1 MSDIAIRVEGLSKQ
15 YEIGVAEARHDT
27 LRDTLVDY
35 SRRLA
40 NWRRRPDAQ
49 SENGDTSHIWALKD
63 VSFEVKRGQVMGLI
77 GRNGAG
83 KSTLLKMLSRI
94 TEPTSGR
101 AEIRG
106 RVGSLLEVGT
116 GFDRELTGREN
127 VYLNGTILGMRKA
140 EIDRKFDDIVQFSG
154 VEKFIDTPVKRYS
167 SGMYVRLAFAVA
179 AHLEPEILIIDEVL
193 AVGDAE
199 FQRKCLGKMGNIAQ
213 EGRTILFVSHSMSA
227 VLRLCSHAVLLN
239 GGELVYQGPSASVVD
254 RYLSSGSKTSSERIW
269 TEPELATIQGPFRPL
284 AVRVCDSQG
293 EHTDLVRSVLP
304 FSVEFEYQIT
314 APIRDLALH
323 IKLDTIQGE
332 RLFITSDRDDPANY
346 QRYMVRQPGRY
357 LSRCHVPA
365 SLLNRGVFIVEV
377 SASIPNVQML
387 FSEPSVVRFSV
398 DEAGSPG
405 SHWAGDRGG
414 FFRPALAWDI
424 LAS

>member
-1 MSDIAIRVEGLSKQ
+1 
-15 YEIGVAEARHDT
+15 
-27 LRDTLVDY
+27 
-35 SRRLA
+35 
-40 NWRRRPDAQ
+40 
-49 SENGDTSHIWALKD
+49 
-63 VSFEVKRGQVMGLI
+63 
-77 GRNGAG
+77 
-83 KSTLLKMLSRI
+83 
-94 TEPTSGR
+94 
-101 AEIRG
+101 
-106 RVGSLLEVGT
+106 
-116 GFDRELTGREN
+116 
-127 VYLNGTILGMRKA
+127 
-140 EIDRKFDDIVQFSG
+140 
-154 VEKFIDTPVKRYS
+154 
-167 SGMYVRLAFAVA
+167 
-179 AHLEPEILIIDEVL
+179 
-193 AVGDAE
+193 
-199 FQRKCLGKMGNIAQ
+199 
-213 EGRTILFVSHSMSA
+213 
-227 VLRLCSHAVLLN
+227 
-239 GGELVYQGPSASVVD
+239 
-254 RYLSSGSKTSSERIW
+254 
-269 TEPELATIQGPFRPL
+269 
-284 AVRVCDSQG
+284 
-293 EHTDLVRSVLP
+293 LP